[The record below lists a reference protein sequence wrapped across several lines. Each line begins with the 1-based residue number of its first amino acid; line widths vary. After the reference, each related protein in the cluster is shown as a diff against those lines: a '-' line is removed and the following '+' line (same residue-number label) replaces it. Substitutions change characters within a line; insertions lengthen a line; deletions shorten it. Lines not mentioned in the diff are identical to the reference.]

1 MKNIYPGM
9 LLIIAIPFSLSIY
22 AADNIS
28 INYGVGSMKGKSGL
42 QGINLDIMHQPNA
55 IGIIGSATYLS
66 NTDGQ
71 NVKTK
76 YASILAGPSFSLSDS
91 VFIYGMAGVSAASK
105 MTNDQP
111 NEKYGL
117 ALNTGVKYKIIRN
130 VTINAGYEMGLVKST
145 VINIA
150 YIGVGY
156 SF

>member
-1 MKNIYPGM
+1 MKNIYSGIF
-9 LLIIAIPFSLSIY
+9 LVLVIPFSLPAY
-22 AADNIS
+22 AVDNIS

-42 QGINLDIMHQPNA
+42 QGVNLEIMHQPGVV
-55 IGIIGSATYLS
+55 GIIGSATYLS
-66 NTDGQ
+66 NTDGE

-76 YASILAGPSFSLSDS
+76 YASVLAGPSFSLSDAF
-91 VFIYGMAGVSAASK
+91 FIYGMAGVSSASK
-105 MTNDQP
+105 ITDDQP

-145 VINIA
+145 IINIA
-150 YIGVGY
+150 YVGVGY